1 MECGIALAGEELAD
15 GAVVFAEGALTAPAL
30 VDGVAEAEEDDDALA
45 LATTRSYSSGA
56 SGPLMVAARPE
67 ASAGR
72 RCWKG
77 WSGCS
82 GRCSRVRGADR
93 GSAAVRDAL
102 GPGIA
107 VVMLSLIIALH
118 LSLCLTKINKFT
130 LEIVT
135 THTSYHYIKQT

>member
-30 VDGVAEAEEDDDALA
+30 VDGVAVAEEDDDALALA

-67 ASAGR
+67 ASTGR
-72 RCWKG
+72 RCCSG
-77 WSGCS
+77 RSGCS

-93 GSAAVRDAL
+93 GSAAVRGAV

-107 VVMLSLIIALH
+107 IVMVSLIIALL
-118 LSLCLTKINKFT
+118 LSLSPEVRDTHKLITELTT
-130 LEIVT
+130 ATEIAV
-135 THTSYHYIKQT
+135 

>member
-1 MECGIALAGEELAD
+1 MV
-15 GAVVFAEGALTAPAL
+15 AVEGALVAPALVAPAL
-30 VDGVAEAEEDDDALA
+30 VDGVAVAEEDDDALA

-72 RCWKG
+72 RSRSG
-77 WSGCS
+77 RSGCS

-93 GSAAVRDAL
+93 GSAAVWGAV

-107 VVMLSLIIALH
+107 MVMVSLIIAFDL
-118 LSLCLTKINKFT
+118 
-130 LEIVT
+130 
-135 THTSYHYIKQT
+135 